1 MNTVAAISPASFT
14 EAEQE
19 AIREELDR
27 VLASPHFNHSK
38 RYPAFLRY
46 IVEEAIAGRAEDIK
60 ERTIGIQVFGRPVD
74 YETNTDP
81 IVRVTAGAIRRR
93 LLQYYLEPEHKNEL
107 NIELPPGTYV
117 PTFHFPSSTASR
129 LITVLQPHV
138 AEPGQTNESLIA
150 KKWKG
155 TPWWLRLVAA
165 AALIAVVISS
175 SFTYKQQAANNP
187 VNQFWYPLTVTKQ
200 TLLLCVGNAREND
213 FGENVSLPDMLTLSG
228 IQGTLKSR
236 NRTYQVVD
244 ISTVNPAEVSGSPAV
259 FVVPYHN
266 QWAMQLTRNL
276 RYSFEV
282 SSNATPQS
290 GQPRTNGAIKD
301 SFSRTEW
308 RNEHSGS
315 HDKNYA
321 IVARFMDPALGR
333 VVVLIS
339 GLSPAGTTAA
349 GQLLTDA
356 KYTDLL
362 ASRAPS
368 DWQKMNLEA
377 VVRTQ
382 ADNHQPGPPEIEATY
397 FWQ

>member
-1 MNTVAAISPASFT
+1 MNTLAAVSPTPFT
-14 EAEQE
+14 EAERE

-46 IVEEAIAGRAEDIK
+46 IVEEAIAGRADDIK
-60 ERTIGIQVFGRPVD
+60 ERTIGIQVFGRPAD

-93 LLQYYLEPEHKNEL
+93 LSQYYLEPAHASGL
-107 NIELPPGTYV
+107 TVELPPGTYV
-117 PTFHFPSSTASR
+117 PSFQFAARSLPSISVLRPRST
-129 LITVLQPHV
+129 
-138 AEPGQTNESLIA
+138 EPTNRKLTSLA
-150 KKWKG
+150 QKWKG
-155 TPWWLRLVAA
+155 TPRWMRFAA
-165 AALIAVVISS
+165 AAAFIAAVISS
-175 SFTYKQQAANNP
+175 SFSYKQQAANNP
-187 VNQFWYPLTVTKQ
+187 VNQFWYPLTATKQ
-200 TLLLCVGNAREND
+200 SLLLCVANAREND
-213 FGENVSLPDMLTLSG
+213 FGENVSLPDMLTLGG
-228 IQGTLKSR
+228 IQSTLKSHKR
-236 NRTYQVVD
+236 SYQVVD
-244 ISTVNPAEVSGSPAV
+244 ISTMDPSKVNGNPAV

-266 QWAMQLTRNL
+266 PWAMQLTQKL
-276 RYSFEV
+276 RYSFAV
-282 SSNATPQS
+282 NSNPTPQT
-290 GQPRTNGAIKD
+290 GQPRTTGVIKD

-321 IVARFMDPALGR
+321 IVARFLDPSLGR
-333 VVVLIS
+333 IVVLIS
-339 GLSPAGTTAA
+339 GLTPAATTAA

-362 ASRAPS
+362 ASRAPT
-368 DWQKMNLEA
+368 DCQKMNLEA

-382 ADNHQPGPPEIEATY
+382 ANNHLPGPPEIEATY

>member
-1 MNTVAAISPASFT
+1 MNTVASISPAPFT
-14 EAEQE
+14 EAEQR
-19 AIREELDR
+19 AVRGELDR

-60 ERTIGIQVFGRPVD
+60 ERTIGVQVFGRPAD

-93 LLQYYLEPEHKNEL
+93 LQQYYLEPLHATEL
-107 NIELPPGTYV
+107 SIELPPGTYV
-117 PTFHFPSSTASR
+117 PSFQFAARSLTAVSVLKPCSTE
-129 LITVLQPHV
+129 
-138 AEPGQTNESLIA
+138 AEKAKPGLLAQ
-150 KKWKG
+150 KWKG
-155 TPWWLRLVAA
+155 TPRWLRFVAA
-165 AALIAVVISS
+165 AAVIAVAISS
-175 SFTYKQQAANNP
+175 SFSYKQQAANNP
-187 VNQFWYPLTVTKQ
+187 VNQFWYPLTSTRQ
-200 TLLLCVGNAREND
+200 TLLLCVGNARDND

-228 IQGTLKSR
+228 IQNTLKSR

-244 ISTVNPAEVSGSPAV
+244 ISTVDPSKVSGSPAV

-266 QWAMQLTRNL
+266 QWAMQLTRRL

-282 SSNATPQS
+282 NSNPTPQS
-290 GQPRTNGAIKD
+290 GQPRASGVIKD
-301 SFSRTEW
+301 TFSQAEW
-308 RNEHSGS
+308 RSEHTGS
-315 HDKNYA
+315 HDNNYA
-321 IVARFMDPALGR
+321 IVARFMDPSLNR
-333 VVVLIS
+333 IVVLIS
-339 GLSPAGTTAA
+339 GLTPAATTAA

-362 ASRAPS
+362 ASHAPA

>member
-1 MNTVAAISPASFT
+1 MSTVASISPAPFT
-14 EAEQE
+14 EAEQR

-60 ERTIGIQVFGRPVD
+60 ERTIGIEIFGRPAD

-93 LLQYYLEPEHKNEL
+93 LSQYYLEPAHAGEL
-107 NIELPPGTYV
+107 TIELPPGTYV
-117 PTFHFPSSTASR
+117 PGFQFAVRSLPSLSVLKPRST
-129 LITVLQPHV
+129 
-138 AEPGQTNESLIA
+138 ESANRKPALLVQ
-150 KKWKG
+150 KWKG
-155 TPWWLRLVAA
+155 TPRWLRFVAA
-165 AALIAVVISS
+165 AAFIAVVVSS
-175 SFTYKQQAANNP
+175 SFSYKQQAANNP
-187 VNQFWYPLTVTKQ
+187 VNQFWYPLTATKQ
-200 TLLLCVGNAREND
+200 SLLLCVANAREND

-228 IQGTLKSR
+228 IQNTLKSR
-236 NRTYQVVD
+236 KRSYQVVD
-244 ISTVNPAEVSGSPAV
+244 ISTVDPSTVSGSPAV

-266 QWAMQLTRNL
+266 QWAMQLTQKL
-276 RYSFEV
+276 RYSFEIN
-282 SSNATPQS
+282 SNPTPQA
-290 GQPRTNGAIKD
+290 GQPRTTGLIKD

-321 IVARFMDPALGR
+321 IVARFMDPSLGR
-333 VVVLIS
+333 IVVLVS
-339 GLSPAGTTAA
+339 GLTPAATTAA

-362 ASRAPS
+362 ASHAPT

-377 VVRTQ
+377 VIRTQ
-382 ADNHQPGPPEIEATY
+382 ADNHRPGPPEIEATY